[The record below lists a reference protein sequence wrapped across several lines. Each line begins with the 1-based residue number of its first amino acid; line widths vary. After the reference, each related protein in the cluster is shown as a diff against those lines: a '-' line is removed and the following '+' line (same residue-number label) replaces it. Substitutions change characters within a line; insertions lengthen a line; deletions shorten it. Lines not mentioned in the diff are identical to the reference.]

1 MLFFLASPL
10 LPLICIS
17 YPTGIST
24 ANPNGIVSDF
34 PALIVIGTVV
44 LILGGTSVGDI
55 NPVIE
60 LVFGI
65 IEAIGLLV
73 IAIGKLLQKKA
84 TTNK

>member
-1 MLFFLASPL
+1 MKDFFNQLWVK
-10 LPLICIS
+10 
-17 YPTGIST
+17 
-24 ANPNGIVSDF
+24 IV
-34 PALIVIGTVV
+34 AWAMIILGTVV
-44 LILGGTSVGDI
+44 LIIGGTSVGDI
-55 NPVIE
+55 NQIVE

>member
-1 MLFFLASPL
+1 MKNFFNQLWVK
-10 LPLICIS
+10 
-17 YPTGIST
+17 
-24 ANPNGIVSDF
+24 IV
-34 PALIVIGTVV
+34 AWVMIIIGTVV
-44 LILGGTSVGDI
+44 LILGGTSTGDI
-55 NPVIE
+55 NQVVE

>member
-1 MLFFLASPL
+1 MKNFFNRLWVK
-10 LPLICIS
+10 
-17 YPTGIST
+17 
-24 ANPNGIVSDF
+24 IV
-34 PALIVIGTVV
+34 AWVMIVIGTVV

-55 NPVIE
+55 NQVAE

>member
-1 MLFFLASPL
+1 MKNFFNQLWL
-10 LPLICIS
+10 K
-17 YPTGIST
+17 
-24 ANPNGIVSDF
+24 IV
-34 PALIVIGTVV
+34 AWVMIAIGTVV

-55 NPVIE
+55 SQVVE

-65 IEAIGLLV
+65 IEAIGLLI

>member
-1 MLFFLASPL
+1 MEVRAMKNFLNQL
-10 LPLICIS
+10 WVK
-17 YPTGIST
+17 
-24 ANPNGIVSDF
+24 IVAWSM
-34 PALIVIGTVV
+34 IVIGTVV
-44 LILGGTSVGDI
+44 LIIGGTSVGDI
-55 NPVIE
+55 NQVIE

>member
-1 MLFFLASPL
+1 MKNFLNQL
-10 LPLICIS
+10 WVK
-17 YPTGIST
+17 
-24 ANPNGIVSDF
+24 IVAWSM
-34 PALIVIGTVV
+34 IVIGTIV

-55 NPVIE
+55 NQVIE

>member
-1 MLFFLASPL
+1 MKNFLNQL
-10 LPLICIS
+10 WVK
-17 YPTGIST
+17 
-24 ANPNGIVSDF
+24 IVAWSM
-34 PALIVIGTVV
+34 IVIGTVV

-55 NPVIE
+55 NQVIE

>member
-1 MLFFLASPL
+1 MKNFLNQL
-10 LPLICIS
+10 WVK
-17 YPTGIST
+17 
-24 ANPNGIVSDF
+24 IVAWSM
-34 PALIVIGTVV
+34 IVIGTVV
-44 LILGGTSVGDI
+44 LIIGGTSVGDI
-55 NPVIE
+55 NQVIE